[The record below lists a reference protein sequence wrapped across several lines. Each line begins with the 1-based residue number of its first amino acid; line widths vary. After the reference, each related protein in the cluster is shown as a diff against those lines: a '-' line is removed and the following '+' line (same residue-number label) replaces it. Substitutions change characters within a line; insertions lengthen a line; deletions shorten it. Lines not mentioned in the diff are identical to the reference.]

1 MQAGPGNWKLGFT
14 MSLTT
19 AVLWG
24 LLPIALKVA
33 LTGMDAVTITWWR
46 FAVSMAGLGAFLAW
60 RGQLPRLAGAGRTG
74 WVLLAVALAMLL
86 ANYVLYLVA
95 LDHTTP
101 SVAQVVIQLAPLLL
115 LLGGVFVFKE
125 RFAPSQWLGF
135 AVLAVGLL
143 LFFNRR
149 LPELL
154 RPAEG
159 LGLGVLLMIVAAVAW
174 AVYGL
179 LQKQL
184 LRRFSARQVLW
195 LLYAGATIALLPFS
209 APMLVR
215 GLDGL
220 QLGMLGFCCANTLVA
235 YGAFGE
241 ALHHW
246 DVSRVSAVLSTAPL
260 VTITAMWAIERMG
273 LGLVPPEGLN
283 ALSTVGAL
291 AVVAGSM
298 VSALAARR

>member
-1 MQAGPGNWKLGFT
+1 MHAVNANWRIGFA

-19 AVLWG
+19 AALWG
-24 LLPIALKVA
+24 VLPIALKIVLEA
-33 LTGMDAVTITWWR
+33 MDAWTITWWR
-46 FAVSMAGLGAFLAW
+46 FAVSMLGLGAFLAW
-60 RGQLPRLAGAGRTG
+60 RRQLPRLADAGRAG
-74 WVLLAVALAMLL
+74 AWLLGAALVTLL
-86 ANYVLYLVA
+86 ANYVLYLIA

-101 SVAQVVIQLAPLLL
+101 SVAQVVIQLAPVLL

-135 AVLAVGLL
+135 LVLAVGLL

-283 ALSTVGAL
+283 ALSIVGAL

>member
-1 MQAGPGNWKLGFT
+1 
-14 MSLTT
+14 MSLST

-24 LLPIALKVA
+24 LLPIALTIV
-33 LTGMDAVTITWWR
+33 LGGMDAWTITWWR

-60 RGQLPRLAGAGRTG
+60 RRELPRFRGG
-74 WVLLAVALAMLL
+74 WSGPALLALALVTLV
-86 ANYVLYLVA
+86 ANYVLYLFA
-95 LDHTTP
+95 LDHTSP

-115 LLGGVFVFKE
+115 LLGGVFVFRE
-125 RFAPSQWLGF
+125 PFAPRQWIGF
-135 AVLAVGLL
+135 AVLGAGLL

-149 LPELL
+149 LPELA

-159 LGLGVLLMIVAAVAW
+159 LGLGVLLMVGASLAW

-179 LQKQL
+179 AQKRL
-184 LRRFSARQVLW
+184 LAEFTSRQVLW
-195 LLYAGATIALLPFS
+195 ILYVGAAVLLLPFS
-209 APMLVR
+209 EPARLAELDRLELAMLA
-215 GLDGL
+215 
-220 QLGMLGFCCANTLVA
+220 FCCANTLLA

-260 VTITAMWAIERMG
+260 FTVASMLAIEW
-273 LGLVPPEGLN
+273 LGWRAVEPEGLN
-283 ALSTVGAL
+283 ALSVAGAL

-298 VSALAARR
+298 TCALAARR